1 MNARGVDKACKS
13 YGQAMLASGERGSNT
28 CLTYPP
34 VGHNQEK
41 SWLIPNR
48 SISHKTLWIKPT
60 FVGAGGKGHGRSA
73 SW

>member
-1 MNARGVDKACKS
+1 MEIKTLTTHFPPPTS
-13 YGQAMLASGERGSNT
+13 ISGERGSNT
-28 CLTYPP
+28 CLTHPP

-60 FVGAGGKGHGRSA
+60 FVGAGGEGRGRSA